1 MQIEEAEPGT
11 SAFMSLCW
19 RRDVPGGQLAH
30 QLRLFQTQTTVDPRE
45 FLWSAVA
52 RVVCHVLVD
61 EIPERGLSE
70 LYESL
75 NGMHLF
81 YLEQPEQ
88 QRDALPLVRQ
98 SHATLGRA
106 MERPGFQLESED

>member
-1 MQIEEAEPGT
+1 LQIEEAEPGT

>member
-1 MQIEEAEPGT
+1 MQAT
-11 SAFMSLCW
+11 A
-19 RRDVPGGQLAH
+19 
-30 QLRLFQTQTTVDPRE
+30 DPRQ
-45 FLWSAVA
+45 LWSAVA

-75 NGMHLF
+75 NGLYQF
-81 YLEQPEQ
+81 CLEQPEP
-88 QRDALPLVRQ
+88 QRAALPLVRQ
-98 SHATLGRA
+98 IQATVGRA